1 MANTNTLN
9 TRIKLKYDSYANW
22 IKADPILLLG
32 ELAVAYIPADTGAVR
47 EEPAY
52 LLKVGDG
59 SKKFS
64 ELDWVSGKAADVY
77 SWAKQASKPTYAA
90 TEITGLKD
98 FISGQIQDTDTQY
111 QIVANGDMGFKLQSK
126 AKDGA
131 EWADV
136 NEITLTAPVYS
147 LIEGDTNGTVKFG
160 IQGSESE
167 VAVHGLKSAAYQDT
181 SAFDTAGAAAGV
193 KTELIGAEGDLSS
206 KDTIKGSKK
215 YTDEKIDALDMGEVA
230 VGTGEIIEKISET
243 NGVVTASKRSLV
255 EADIPALSTGKI
267 TGLDTALAGKQ
278 DNLVFNTEYN
288 SESNKVATMTDV
300 TTAVA
305 GLSGAMHYIGE
316 STSNPA
322 EGTVT
327 ITAKPEYSAASGDVV
342 TYNAKE
348 FVYDGATWR
357 ELGDESSFAVKGS
370 IKDADIALD
379 ANIAQSK
386 IAGLTDALAGKA
398 TPADIT
404 SAIEGLDVANT
415 SVATGQK
422 ITGIEQVDGKIS
434 VTTGAITANDIP
446 EIPTSKVTN
455 LDTTISGINNK
466 VTALEQAV
474 GEGGSV
480 ETQITEAIG
489 NLDKADSAVT
499 NQFVT
504 QVSQE
509 NGIITV
515 LRAQP
520 EIANVNG
527 LQAALDAKVNDASLA
542 AIAKTGNVKDL
553 VQDEGTFI
561 TIECGTAST
570 VID

>member
-1 MANTNTLN
+1 MANTLN

-32 ELAVAYIPADTGAVR
+32 ELAIAYIPADTGAVR

-77 SWAKQASKPTYAA
+77 SWAKQASKPTYSAS
-90 TEITGLKD
+90 EITGLED
-98 FISGQIQDTDTQY
+98 FIAGEIQDTDTQY
-111 QIVANGDMGFKLQSK
+111 QIVINGDMGFKLQSK
-126 AKDGA
+126 AKGGA

-147 LIEGDTNGTVKFG
+147 LIEGDINGTVKFG
-160 IQGSESE
+160 VKGAESE

-181 SAFDTAGAAAGV
+181 SAFDTAGAAADV
-193 KTELIGAEGDLSS
+193 KTELIGTEGDLSS
-206 KDTIKGSKK
+206 NDTIKGAKK
-215 YTDEKIDALDMGEVA
+215 YTDEKIGALNMGEVA
-230 VGTGEIIEKISET
+230 VGTGEIIDKISET
-243 NGVVTASKRSLV
+243 NGVVIASKRSLT
-255 EADIPALSTGKI
+255 EADIPTLSTGKI
-267 TGLDTALAGKQ
+267 TGLDSALAGKQ

-316 STSNPA
+316 STTNPA
-322 EGTVT
+322 EGTIT
-327 ITAKPEYSAASGDVV
+327 ITAKPEYSATSGDVV

-370 IKDADIALD
+370 IKDADIASD
-379 ANIAQSK
+379 ADIAQSK
-386 IAGLTDALAGKA
+386 IAGLTDALASKA

-434 VTTGAITANDIP
+434 VTTGAITADDVP

-455 LDTTISGINNK
+455 LDTTISGINSK

-489 NLDKADSAVT
+489 NLDKVDSAVT

-509 NGIITV
+509 DGIITV
-515 LRAQP
+515 TRAQP
-520 EIANVNG
+520 EITNING
-527 LQAALDAKVNDASLA
+527 LQSALDAKTTDSTLA
-542 AIAKTGNVKDL
+542 TIAKTGNIKDL
-553 VQDEGTFI
+553 IQDEKTYI
-561 TIECGTAST
+561 TIDCGSATT
-570 VID
+570 VI

>member
-1 MANTNTLN
+1 MANTLN

-22 IKADPILLLG
+22 ISANPVLLLG
-32 ELAVAYIPADTGAVR
+32 ELAVAYIPADTGAVK

-90 TEITGLKD
+90 SEITGLKD
-98 FISGQIQDTDTQY
+98 FISGEIQDTDTQY
-111 QIVANGDMGFKLQSK
+111 QIVANGNMGFKLQSK
-126 AKDGA
+126 AKNGD

-136 NEITLTAPVYS
+136 NEITLTAPTYS
-147 LIEGDTNGTVKFG
+147 LIEGDTNGTIKFG

-193 KTELIGAEGDLSS
+193 KTELIGTEGDLSTN
-206 KDTIKGSKK
+206 DTIKGAKK
-215 YTDEKIDALDMGEVA
+215 YTDEKIAALDMSEVA

-243 NGVVTASKRSLV
+243 DGVITATKRALN
-255 EADIPALSTGKI
+255 ADDIPAIPTSKVTD
-267 TGLDTALAGKQ
+267 LDTTLAGKQ
-278 DNLVFNTEYN
+278 DKLVFNTEYN
-288 SESNKVATMTDV
+288 SATNKAATMTDV
-300 TTAVA
+300 NNAVS
-305 GLSGAMHYIGE
+305 GLSGAMHYVGE
-316 STSNPA
+316 STTNPA

-327 ITAKPEYSAASGDVV
+327 IAEKPEYSAKAGDVV
-342 TYNAKE
+342 TYQAKE

-370 IKDADIALD
+370 IKDADIATD

-404 SAIEGLDVANT
+404 SAIEALDVANT

-434 VTTGAITANDIP
+434 VTTGSITVDDVP

-455 LDTTISGINNK
+455 LDTTISGINSK

-474 GEGGSV
+474 GEGGTV
-480 ETQITEAIG
+480 ETQITEAIEAL
-489 NLDKADSAVT
+489 NKVDSAVT

-504 QVSQE
+504 QVS
-509 NGIITV
+509 
-515 LRAQP
+515 
-520 EIANVNG
+520 
-527 LQAALDAKVNDASLA
+527 
-542 AIAKTGNVKDL
+542 
-553 VQDEGTFI
+553 
-561 TIECGTAST
+561 
-570 VID
+570 